1 MTQFNFKKRIPD
13 ILLES
18 FFIVSALLL
27 ALALDQ
33 WRDNQNELALAD
45 KAKNAIYIEL
55 ADSKRKLE
63 EKQID
68 HQKILETI
76 QSFIRERESNKDSR
90 EGLQF
95 EYSMVLISNSAW
107 SSAKMTQIVQ
117 SFDFGEITNFSQ
129 IYQMQTLF
137 LANQN
142 EIIEKVMEMGE
153 LEDSEL
159 LGFAKGLEHRLRIL
173 VDINKNFC
181 YGLDSVI
188 SERSSFDEGR

>member
-1 MTQFNFKKRIPD
+1 
-13 ILLES
+13 
-18 FFIVSALLL
+18 
-27 ALALDQ
+27 
-33 WRDNQNELALAD
+33 
-45 KAKNAIYIEL
+45 
-55 ADSKRKLE
+55 
-63 EKQID
+63 
-68 HQKILETI
+68 
-76 QSFIRERESNKDSR
+76 
-90 EGLQF
+90 
-95 EYSMVLISNSAW
+95 
-107 SSAKMTQIVQ
+107 MTQIVQ

-181 YGLDSVI
+181 DGLDSVI